1 MMRKQ
6 QRGMTALGVVL
17 LLALFGTI
25 AFGVLQ
31 MVPVY
36 LESMKIAQ
44 VLNKVKTEFDGQ
56 NATIVDIRKSLGKS
70 VNIED
75 LRAVDYEKDFVIK
88 RSKEGGYTVSM
99 TYARKRLF
107 VANLYLLAEFD
118 HVVEIVR

>member
-6 QRGMTALGVVL
+6 QRGMTALGAIL
-17 LLALFGTI
+17 LLAIFGTI
-25 AFGVLQ
+25 AFGVIQ

-44 VLNKVKTEFDGQ
+44 VLNQVKSELDGQ
-56 NATIVDIRKSLGKS
+56 SSTVVEIRKSLGKR

-75 LRAVDYEKDFVIK
+75 LREIDYKKDFVIK
-88 RSKEGGYTVSM
+88 RSNAGYSVSTVYS
-99 TYARKRLF
+99 RKRLF

-118 HVVEIVR
+118 YAVEILR